1 MAKPS
6 PSYLCRYLKRD
17 KKSSTSPKQAEYCPK
32 PRKDLKFPKVCNK
45 VLSLPL
51 FVKLVAVNILLV
63 AFPLFFIVMITNRQ
77 ITTLNQEEFSKYSAE
92 TVHQASKSI
101 SVIFNELNLLSN
113 IVISDQNLQQA
124 LSYPEEGQDVEKI
137 ESYNQVNSSLNVLFN
152 SRMGYTSLVIYGY
165 NGQLFYR
172 GFSSADYYFDFDNY
186 LSDIKTKTYL
196 GSHYRN
202 YATDNKLVFSLAM
215 PIKSTS
221 DFSTLGYMIVDL
233 DYSYFDAL
241 MNDINYSDNSDIMI
255 VNRDQILY
263 SKYEEK
269 IHDPLDAEFLKLLY
283 SEPTGSGFFYNGDE
297 TNFYSFCPI
306 ADTDWKVVSVHSLSS
321 YTNKSTTIFNFML
334 MEALVSLAVSIVI
347 LVMISSAI
355 TRPLNKLTSLMEQ
368 VQRGNFNVRFYSKY
382 RDEVGKLGTSF
393 NYMLTY
399 TNTLIDNVY
408 KLQIAEKEATIFA
421 LQSQINPHF
430 LYNTLQMISDFA
442 ETGDAE
448 EVSSVCSCLSSIFRY
463 SIDGKNRYVRFSDEV
478 AHVKNYV
485 YIQSI
490 RLNHRFEFSLQ
501 IPEECYNVRVPR
513 LILQPLVE
521 NCITHGIYD
530 KLEGGKIIISAS
542 LENGLL
548 HLKIA
553 DNGVGIPEEKLAF
566 LRETLNPEHHSEE
579 FGPESI
585 GIGNVNRRL
594 ILSYGPE
601 YRLTIE
607 SALGRGTV
615 ITIWIPSQTD
625 PKSSA

>member
-1 MAKPS
+1 MS
-6 PSYLCRYLKRD
+6 GVLW
-17 KKSSTSPKQAEYCPK
+17 
-32 PRKDLKFPKVCNK
+32 NK
-45 VLSLPL
+45 ILSLPL

-63 AFPLFFIVMITNRQ
+63 AFPLFFIVTITNRQ

-113 IVISDQNLQQA
+113 IVISDKNLQQA
-124 LSYPEEGQDVEKI
+124 LSYPEEGRDVEKI
-137 ESYNQVNSSLNVLFN
+137 ESYNQVNSTLNVLFN
-152 SRMGYTSLVIYGY
+152 SRMSYTSLIIYGY

-269 IHDPLDAEFLKLLY
+269 IHGPLDDEFRKLLY
-283 SEPTGSGFFYNGDE
+283 SEPAGSELFCSGDE
-297 TNFYSFCPI
+297 TNFYSFYPI
-306 ADTDWKVVSVHSLSS
+306 EDTDWKVVSVHSLSS
-321 YTNKSTTIFNFML
+321 YTSKSTTIFNFML
-334 MEALVSLAVSIVI
+334 MAALFSLAVSIVI

-355 TRPLNKLTSLMEQ
+355 TRPLNKLASLMEN
-368 VQRGNFNVRFYSKY
+368 VQNGNFNVRFHPKY
-382 RDEVGKLGTSF
+382 HDEVGKLGTSF
-393 NYMLTY
+393 NYMISY
-399 TNTLIDNVY
+399 TNSLIDNVY
-408 KLQIAEKEATIFA
+408 KLQIAEKEAVIFA

-442 ETGDAE
+442 ETGDDE
-448 EVSSVCSCLSSIFRY
+448 EVSAVCSRLSSIFRY
-463 SIDGKNRYVRFSDEV
+463 SIDGKSRYVRLGDEV
-478 AHVKNYV
+478 EHVKNYV

-490 RLNHRFEFSLQ
+490 RLNHRFVFSLQ
-501 IPEECYNVRVPR
+501 IPEECYNIHVPR

-521 NCITHGIYD
+521 NSVSHGIYD
-530 KLEGGKIIISAS
+530 KLKDGKIVISAILRDS
-542 LENGLL
+542 VLHIKITDNGLG
-548 HLKIA
+548 IA
-553 DNGVGIPEEKLAF
+553 EEKLTF
-566 LRETLNPEHHSEE
+566 LREALRPGRSPEE
-579 FGPESI
+579 FGSKSI
-585 GIGNVNRRL
+585 GISNVNHRL

-601 YRLTIE
+601 YGLTIE
-607 SALGRGTV
+607 SSPGHGTV
-615 ITIWIPSQTD
+615 ITIRIPSQTD
-625 PKSSA
+625 AKSSI